1 MSKKLSSWK
10 MLWRTMLLKAKLISL
25 LVMVQVLNSEIL
37 LMLKKATNRYFAFA
51 IK

>member
-1 MSKKLSSWK
+1 MSKKLS
-10 MLWRTMLLKAKLISL
+10 LWTMLSKVKLISL

-37 LMLKKATNRYFAFA
+37 LMLKKATNGHFAFA